1 MLNGYPTLK
10 IDRRFLENVFA
21 NTEINFLCIDVTPYL
36 VDKAHNDCYYE
47 YAKNQYGRFDIKPN
61 QAFTLKIKRENRWNF
76 LRQRIRRRW
85 ISLFSI
91 TEI

>member
-1 MLNGYPTLK
+1 M
-10 IDRRFLENVFA
+10 FA

-61 QAFTLKIKRENRWNF
+61 QAFTLKIKRETLEFLKAENKATLDIVIFNNGDLNEAFELFLDNF
-76 LRQRIRRRW
+76 RG
-85 ISLFSI
+85 
-91 TEI
+91 EKA